1 MMPADQTTTIARLR
15 RARELFEAAEGKDA
29 SLIQTLLDRECGA
42 DANLR
47 AEVESLLR
55 ADEES
60 QPVLDHPLVVSAPAL
75 ENPPLAP
82 SEQVGRLLGS
92 AANLCTAIARNTLP
106 H

>member
-15 RARELFEAAEGKDA
+15 RARELFEDA

-47 AEVESLLR
+47 AEVEPLLR

-60 QPVLDHPLVVSAPAL
+60 QPVLDHPLVVSAPC
-75 ENPPLAP
+75 
-82 SEQVGRLLGS
+82 GS
-92 AANLCTAIARNTLP
+92 SKRI
-106 H
+106 